1 MKRKLRVLTPSEI
14 DRCLA
19 KAAETIR
26 EVRESLRG
34 VEQLPASARGLVL
47 R

>member
-1 MKRKLRVLTPSEI
+1 MKRKLRALTPAEI
-14 DRCLA
+14 DRCL
-19 KAAETIR
+19 AAETIR

-34 VEQLPASARGLVL
+34 VEQLPASSRGLVL